1 MFKKYSS
8 YLLLANMLY
17 QYVIFFSWYLGNT
30 QIQIESAFSLG
41 MIAFISG
48 LIFILFIHIV
58 YFPRKLNN
66 SATIPTFP
74 PLIMLFYFNI
84 GFFIG
89 ISNLYVIKLYKLPV
103 FLDSVR
109 SPELGGVVILV
120 SFILIFLSVG
130 LFRQNTEDP
139 NPTTQSNKLITT
151 GIYKYIRNPMYL
163 ALVVFQIG
171 LGISLSFLHISLMS
185 IFTMI
190 TLHYFVIKREETYL
204 KKLFGVDYESYITK
218 SKRWI

>member
-1 MFKKYSS
+1 
-8 YLLLANMLY
+8 MLY
-17 QYVIFFSWYLGNT
+17 QYAIFFSWYLGNT

-41 MIAFISG
+41 VIAFVSG
-48 LIFILFIHIV
+48 LVFILFIHIM
-58 YFPRKLNN
+58 YFPRELNN
-66 SATIPTFP
+66 SAAVPTFP
-74 PLIMLFYFNI
+74 PLIMLFYFNL

-89 ISNLYVIKLYKLPV
+89 ISNLYVIQLYKLPV
-103 FLDSVR
+103 FLDSLR
-109 SPELGGVVILV
+109 SPELGGLVVLV
-120 SFILIFLSVG
+120 SFVLIFLSVG

-139 NPTTQSNKLITT
+139 NPVTQSNKLITT

-163 ALVVFQIG
+163 ALVIFQIG

-185 IFTMI
+185 IFTII

>member
-1 MFKKYSS
+1 
-8 YLLLANMLY
+8 MLY
-17 QYVIFFSWYLGNT
+17 QYAIFFSWYLGNT

-41 MIAFISG
+41 VVAFISG
-48 LIFILFIHIV
+48 LAFILFIHIS
-58 YFPRKLNN
+58 YFPRELNN

-74 PLIMLFYFNI
+74 PLIMLFYFNL

-89 ISNLYVIKLYKLPV
+89 ISNLYVFQLYELPI
-103 FLDSVR
+103 FLDFLR
-109 SPELGGVVILV
+109 SPELGGLV
-120 SFILIFLSVG
+120 MLASFFLIYLSVG

-163 ALVVFQIG
+163 ALVLFQIG
-171 LGISLSFLHISLMS
+171 LGISLSFLHISMIS
-185 IFTMI
+185 IFTAI
-190 TLHYFVIKREETYL
+190 TLHYFVIKREEAYL

>member
-1 MFKKYSS
+1 
-8 YLLLANMLY
+8 MLY
-17 QYVIFFSWYLGNT
+17 QYSIFFSWYLGNT

-48 LIFILFIHIV
+48 LVFILFIHIA
-58 YFPRKLNN
+58 YFPRDLNN

-84 GFFIG
+84 GFFVG
-89 ISNLYVIKLYKLPV
+89 INNLYVIQLYKLPV
-103 FLDSVR
+103 FLDSLR
-109 SPELGGVVILV
+109 SPELGGSVILV
-120 SFILIFLSVG
+120 SFVLIFLSVG

-139 NPTTQSNKLITT
+139 NPVTQTNRLITN

-163 ALVVFQIG
+163 ALVIFQIG

-185 IFTMI
+185 ILTII
-190 TLHYFVIKREETYL
+190 TLHYFVIKREEAYL
-204 KKLFGVDYESYITK
+204 KKLFGVDYESYKTK

>member
-17 QYVIFFSWYLGNT
+17 QYAIFFSWYLSNT

-48 LIFILFIHIV
+48 LVFVLFIHIA
-58 YFPRKLNN
+58 YFPKELNN

-89 ISNLYVIKLYKLPV
+89 ISNLYVIQLYKLPV
-103 FLDSVR
+103 FLDYLR
-109 SPELGGVVILV
+109 SPELGGSVILV
-120 SFILIFLSVG
+120 SFVLIFLSVG

-139 NPTTQSNKLITT
+139 NPVTKSNKLITT

-163 ALVVFQIG
+163 ALVILQIG

-185 IFTMI
+185 IFTAI
-190 TLHYFVIKREETYL
+190 TIHYFIIKREEAYL
-204 KKLFGVDYESYITK
+204 KNLFGAEYENYKAK
-218 SKRWI
+218 SRRWI

>member
-17 QYVIFFSWYLGNT
+17 QYAIFFSWYLSNN

-48 LIFILFIHIV
+48 LVFILFIHIA
-58 YFPRKLNN
+58 YFPTELNN

-74 PLIMLFYFNI
+74 PLIMLFYLNI

-89 ISNLYVIKLYKLPV
+89 ISNLYVVQLYKLPV
-103 FLDSVR
+103 FLDFLR
-109 SPELGGVVILV
+109 SPELGGLVILV
-120 SFILIFLSVG
+120 SFTLIFLSVG

-139 NPTTQSNKLITT
+139 NPITQTNKLITT

-163 ALVVFQIG
+163 ALVIFQIG

-185 IFTMI
+185 IFTII

>member
-8 YLLLANMLY
+8 YLLLANMLS
-17 QYVIFFSWYLGNT
+17 QYAIFFSWYLGNT
-30 QIQIESAFSLG
+30 QMQIESAFSLG

-48 LIFILFIHIV
+48 LVFIVFIHIA
-58 YFPRKLNN
+58 YFPRELNN

-84 GFFIG
+84 GFFVG
-89 ISNLYVIKLYKLPV
+89 ISNLYVVQLYKLPV
-103 FLDSVR
+103 FLDFLR
-109 SPELGGVVILV
+109 SPELGGPVLLV
-120 SFILIFLSVG
+120 SFTLIFLSVG

-139 NPTTQSNKLITT
+139 NPITPTNRLITT
-151 GIYKYIRNPMYL
+151 GVYKYIRNPMYL
-163 ALVVFQIG
+163 ALVIFQIG

-185 IFTMI
+185 IFTII

-204 KKLFGVDYESYITK
+204 KKLFGVDYESYKTK

>member
-1 MFKKYSS
+1 
-8 YLLLANMLY
+8 MLY
-17 QYVIFFSWYLGNT
+17 QYSIFFSWYLGNS

-48 LIFILFIHIV
+48 LVFVLFIHIA
-58 YFPRKLNN
+58 YFPRELNN
-66 SATIPTFP
+66 SATILTFP

-89 ISNLYVIKLYKLPV
+89 ISNLYFIQLYKLPV
-103 FLDSVR
+103 FLDSLR
-109 SPELGGVVILV
+109 SPELGGSVILV

-163 ALVVFQIG
+163 ALVLFQIG
-171 LGISLSFLHISLMS
+171 LGISLSFLHISIIS
-185 IFTMI
+185 IFTAI

-204 KKLFGVDYESYITK
+204 KNSFGADYESYNTK
-218 SKRWI
+218 SRRWI

>member
-1 MFKKYSS
+1 
-8 YLLLANMLY
+8 MLY
-17 QYVIFFSWYLGNT
+17 QYTIFFSWYLGDT

-41 MIAFISG
+41 VIAFISG
-48 LIFILFIHIV
+48 LVFILFIHIS
-58 YFPRKLNN
+58 YFPRELNN

-89 ISNLYVIKLYKLPV
+89 ISNLYVIQLYKLPV
-103 FLDSVR
+103 FLDSLR
-109 SPELGGVVILV
+109 SPELGGSVILV
-120 SFILIFLSVG
+120 SFVLIFLSVG

-139 NPTTQSNKLITT
+139 NPVTKSNKLITT

-163 ALVVFQIG
+163 ALVIFQIG

-185 IFTMI
+185 IFTII

>member
-1 MFKKYSS
+1 
-8 YLLLANMLY
+8 MLY
-17 QYVIFFSWYLGNT
+17 QYAIFFSWYLGNT

-48 LIFILFIHIV
+48 LVFILFIHIA
-58 YFPRKLNN
+58 YFPRELNN

-89 ISNLYVIKLYKLPV
+89 ISNLYVIQLYKLPV
-103 FLDSVR
+103 FLDSLR
-109 SPELGGVVILV
+109 SPELGGLVILV

-139 NPTTQSNKLITT
+139 NPITQSNKLITN

-163 ALVVFQIG
+163 ALVIFQIG

-185 IFTMI
+185 IFTII
-190 TLHYFVIKREETYL
+190 TLHYFVIKREEAYL
-204 KKLFGVDYESYITK
+204 KKLFGVDYESYKTK

>member
-1 MFKKYSS
+1 
-8 YLLLANMLY
+8 MLY
-17 QYVIFFSWYLGNT
+17 QYSIFFSWYLGNS

-41 MIAFISG
+41 VIAFVSG
-48 LIFILFIHIV
+48 LVFILFIHIV
-58 YFPRKLNN
+58 YFPRELNN

-74 PLIMLFYFNI
+74 PLIMLFYFNL

-89 ISNLYVIKLYKLPV
+89 ISNLYVIQLYKLPV
-103 FLDSVR
+103 FLDYLR
-109 SPELGGVVILV
+109 SPELGGSVILV

-139 NPTTQSNKLITT
+139 NPITQTNRLITN

-163 ALVVFQIG
+163 ALVIFQIG

-185 IFTMI
+185 IFTII

-204 KKLFGVDYESYITK
+204 KKLFGVDYESYKTK

>member
-1 MFKKYSS
+1 
-8 YLLLANMLY
+8 MLY
-17 QYVIFFSWYLGNT
+17 QYTIFFSWYLGNT

-41 MIAFISG
+41 VVAFISG
-48 LIFILFIHIV
+48 LAFILFIHIS
-58 YFPRKLNN
+58 YFPRVLNN

-74 PLIMLFYFNI
+74 PLIMLFYFNL

-89 ISNLYVIKLYKLPV
+89 ISNLYVTQLYELPV
-103 FLDSVR
+103 FLDFLR
-109 SPELGGVVILV
+109 SPELGGLVVLV
-120 SFILIFLSVG
+120 SFILIYSSVR

-163 ALVVFQIG
+163 ALVLFQIG
-171 LGISLSFLHISLMS
+171 LGISLSFLHISIIS
-185 IFTMI
+185 IFTAI

-204 KKLFGVDYESYITK
+204 KNSFGADYESYKKK
-218 SKRWI
+218 SRRWI

>member
-17 QYVIFFSWYLGNT
+17 QYAIFFSWYLSNT

-48 LIFILFIHIV
+48 LVFVLFIHIA
-58 YFPRKLNN
+58 YFPKELNN

-74 PLIMLFYFNI
+74 PLIMLFYLNI

-89 ISNLYVIKLYKLPV
+89 ISNLYVVQLYKLPV
-103 FLDSVR
+103 FLDFLR
-109 SPELGGVVILV
+109 SPELGGPVLLV
-120 SFILIFLSVG
+120 SFTLIFLSVG

-139 NPTTQSNKLITT
+139 NPITQTNKLITT

-163 ALVVFQIG
+163 ALVIFQIG

-185 IFTMI
+185 IFTII

-204 KKLFGVDYESYITK
+204 KKLFGVDYESYKTK

>member
-1 MFKKYSS
+1 
-8 YLLLANMLY
+8 MLY
-17 QYVIFFSWYLGNT
+17 QYAIFFSWYLGNT

-48 LIFILFIHIV
+48 LVFILFIHIA
-58 YFPRKLNN
+58 YFPRELNN

-89 ISNLYVIKLYKLPV
+89 ISNLYVIQLYKLPV
-103 FLDSVR
+103 FLDSLR
-109 SPELGGVVILV
+109 SPELGGSVILV

-139 NPTTQSNKLITT
+139 NPITQSNKLITN

-163 ALVVFQIG
+163 ALVIFQIG

-185 IFTMI
+185 IFTII

-204 KKLFGVDYESYITK
+204 KNLFGVDYESYKAK
-218 SKRWI
+218 SRRWI

>member
-1 MFKKYSS
+1 
-8 YLLLANMLY
+8 MLY
-17 QYVIFFSWYLGNT
+17 QYSIFFSWYLGNS

-48 LIFILFIHIV
+48 LVFILFIHIV
-58 YFPRKLNN
+58 YFPTELNN

-89 ISNLYVIKLYKLPV
+89 ISNLYVIQLYKLPV
-103 FLDSVR
+103 FLDSFR
-109 SPELGGVVILV
+109 SPELGGLVVLV

-139 NPTTQSNKLITT
+139 NPVTQSNKLITT

-163 ALVVFQIG
+163 ALVIFQIG

-185 IFTMI
+185 ILTII
-190 TLHYFVIKREETYL
+190 TLHYFVIKREEAYL
-204 KKLFGVDYESYITK
+204 KKLFGVDYESYKTK

>member
-1 MFKKYSS
+1 
-8 YLLLANMLY
+8 MLY
-17 QYVIFFSWYLGNT
+17 QYAIFFSWYLGNT

-41 MIAFISG
+41 VVAFISG
-48 LIFILFIHIV
+48 LAFILFIHIS
-58 YFPRKLNN
+58 YFPRELNN

-74 PLIMLFYFNI
+74 PLIMLFYFNL

-89 ISNLYVIKLYKLPV
+89 ISNLYVTQLYELPV
-103 FLDSVR
+103 FLDFLR
-109 SPELGGVVILV
+109 SPELGGLVVLV
-120 SFILIFLSVG
+120 SFILIYSSVG

-163 ALVVFQIG
+163 ALVLFQIG
-171 LGISLSFLHISLMS
+171 LGISLSFLHISIMS
-185 IFTMI
+185 IFTAI

-204 KKLFGVDYESYITK
+204 KNSFGADYESYKKK
-218 SKRWI
+218 SRRWI